1 MWSPVRRHINGLIL
15 GTLVLGQ
22 IVLVGEQVRNASGEP
37 LLRKWVASLLLPF
50 QHGTQ
55 AASHAVGESLDRYL
69 WLVGTEAKNRE
80 LNALAARVQLENQ
93 SLRRQLLRFQSR
105 SEMDAYGASLASA
118 FLPASVIAWGPSRLA
133 KKVYIDRGG
142 ADGLRVGMG
151 VISPDG
157 IVGKIE
163 AVHAST
169 SLVMLISDSMAGAG
183 VVLARTGEPGVL
195 RGTDGALCR
204 IDYLR
209 PSVKVAH
216 GDIVLTSGLDGIYP
230 RGLSV
235 GRVTTVEAESGAPKV
250 HVRPSAQLDRLSEV
264 VVILEND
271 RFTLPDSVQQ
281 SLAQADR
288 MGEQP
293 DRPALGAPQAVTAD
307 LIKQASRRA
316 QDQLARQAN
325 EGPHSAGTNPPEE
338 SLFASGSTGTDPEEE
353 AR

>member
-1 MWSPVRRHINGLIL
+1 MWPPVQRHINGLIL

-22 IVLVGEQVRNASGEP
+22 IILVGEQVRNASGEP
-37 LLRKWVASLLLPF
+37 LLRHWLASLLLPF

-55 AASHAVGESLDRYL
+55 ATSRAVGESLDRYL
-69 WLVGTEAKNRE
+69 WLVGMEAKNRE
-80 LNALAARVQLENQ
+80 LNALADRVQLENQ

-105 SEMDAYGASLASA
+105 SELDAYGASLASA
-118 FLPASVIAWGPSRLA
+118 SLSASVIAWGPSRLA
-133 KKVYIDRGG
+133 KKVFIDRGG

-209 PSVKVAH
+209 PSVKVTH

-235 GRVTTVEAESGAPKV
+235 GRVTAVDTESGAPEV
-250 HVRPSAQLDRLSEV
+250 HVHPSAQLDRLSEV
-264 VVILEND
+264 VIILEND
-271 RFTLPDSVQQ
+271 RFALPESVQL

-288 MGEQP
+288 MGDQP
-293 DRPALGAPQAVTAD
+293 DRPALAAPQAVTAD
-307 LIKQASRRA
+307 LIKEASRRA
-316 QDQLARQAN
+316 RDQMARKPN
-325 EGPHSAGTNPPEE
+325 EDPQSPGTIPSRE
-338 SLFASGSTGTDPEEE
+338 SLFASGAAGTGPEEE
-353 AR
+353 PR